1 MRNYRTYFLLTLLGM
16 GILFSN
22 QALAQGGI
30 FDEGKKGIHI
40 DSSKVLNRARE
51 TGPVSREVLQS
62 TGWVH
67 VQTNVQHYNRYGEDG
82 PEYQELEEYKFVYY
96 LKPDGNFEIDAI
108 LDTDG
113 TWTYD
118 DKARRLIL
126 ISNFR
131 DHLNKDCIVYQPEKG
146 KLIWY
151 ENYRED
157 ADNVMFFEYIFEAEH

>member
-1 MRNYRTYFLLTLLGM
+1 MNYRTYFLSFFLVLGV
-16 GILFSN
+16 FYTN
-22 QALAQGGI
+22 QTQAQGGI

-40 DSSKVLNRARE
+40 DSTKVLSQARKS
-51 TGPVSREVLQS
+51 GPVSKEILQS

-82 PEYQELEEYKFVYY
+82 PEYQELEEYNYVYY

-118 DKARRLIL
+118 NKARRLIL